1 VGLLTHGAGSSV
13 IVSDPRSMQLPC
25 VLPMP
30 SSSLASFITVVRRAP
45 PAAPSLA
52 GAVAGEG
59 EDDEDDCRPLR
70 LTAGDHH
77 DRIVVWDARVLHWLN
92 LDETRGVAL
101 VSIGGVQD
109 LCWIHHA
116 SGWLLAAING
126 PSLLCIW
133 EMSNNPRVLWMF
145 DATPETTA
153 ELEAKLDEGRRLTAD
168 KFVSTICD
176 RVLHSNCSPV
186 QQIDRTEPALD
197 VVQGVAIVVDA
208 SAVPASLRTMGA
220 RRRGRRGMSPWGGWG
235 SSPPWPA
242 VA

>member
-1 VGLLTHGAGSSV
+1 MRPSGRGNGSCIDLSPVGLLTHGAGSSV
-13 IVSDPRSMQLPC
+13 IVSDPRSMQLLC

-45 PAAPSLA
+45 PALA

-176 RVLHSNCSPV
+176 RVLHSNCSPSSKS
-186 QQIDRTEPALD
+186 TEQNRPSTSCK
-197 VVQGVAIVVDA
+197 GW
-208 SAVPASLRTMGA
+208 PSLWMRLRCRLPCA
-220 RRRGRRGMSPWGGWG
+220 RWGRDDEAAGG
-235 SSPPWPA
+235 
-242 VA
+242 